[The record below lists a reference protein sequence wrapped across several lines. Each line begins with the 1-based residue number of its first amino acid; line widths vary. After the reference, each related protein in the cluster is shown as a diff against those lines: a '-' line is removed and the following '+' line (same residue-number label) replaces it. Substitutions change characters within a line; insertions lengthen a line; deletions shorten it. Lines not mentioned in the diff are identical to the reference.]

1 MVPGP
6 AGAEV
11 QHRVILTNNGIRRAI
26 KEAEE
31 VDIRTVE
38 GSRRNLLAG
47 EEEEAAARRM
57 MPGDPGQEGALL
69 PPRSKAGL
77 AEAMTLGVETAG
89 AEEAEETMEVEAEV
103 AVAARATEEAETTNG
118 EPQAAPPG
126 AAEEPTIGVK
136 EVEEDPLA
144 GVKEVEE
151 DPLVGVKA
159 VEEETP
165 AGEAEVAR
173 EKGVRT
179 EVVVQ
184 EGEEET
190 PGVAGEQVR
199 KRAKLTTMLMHRG
212 QTGMVAAALPRT
224 LESSS
229 RRSGMANGA
238 VEGLRLPLM
247 PGLAGSRILLRNSLA
262 KTTAHGIGMVMRP
275 VATRPG
281 TKTTWARISR
291 RLTGKLC

>member
-126 AAEEPTIGVK
+126 AAEEPTI
-136 EVEEDPLA
+136 